1 MSTINKILSG
11 LILLTAIAACILSTL
26 LYQQR
31 IELRNRADYLSK
43 VTAKTAKV
51 LDSQGEL
58 ATEMDISTHIN
69 EETLNWK
76 SYKAARNEQGL
87 YTKWEQN
94 VDQFP
99 AAAEKIITMK
109 ENMAEQFLTI
119 SQQVDLPIEEGDKA
133 ALNSTLTVDSQI
145 DKITNRI
152 SYFKEQKQNLQTGL
166 NELARATNYEKIFD
180 KLPENKRL
188 KSDISQLVKHSAELY
203 NKQQLLAKNVQALAE
218 NFDKDKDGET
228 LFSPSWTEIDFIK
241 ADTAEMRRG
250 FQMIIKDLQLLNT
263 RLYELKVANKL
274 VEEQRTQLAVKDNVI
289 EEINRENDQ
298 LKNING
304 SQNAQI
310 QRISLQLADYKKR
323 EIVSIP
329 DDIQAEVV
337 EVNDR
342 FNFLVIN
349 KGRDNGLMAQ
359 AELLIHNNGQ
369 YICKARI
376 SKVLKDKAVCDI
388 LPNPGALSPVKIP
401 VKGNTAVAAR

>member
-1 MSTINKILSG
+1 MEVERS
-11 LILLTAIAACILSTL
+11 
-26 LYQQR
+26 
-31 IELRNRADYLSK
+31 
-43 VTAKTAKV
+43 
-51 LDSQGEL
+51 
-58 ATEMDISTHIN
+58 
-69 EETLNWK
+69 
-76 SYKAARNEQGL
+76 
-87 YTKWEQN
+87 
-94 VDQFP
+94 
-99 AAAEKIITMK
+99 
-109 ENMAEQFLTI
+109 
-119 SQQVDLPIEEGDKA
+119 
-133 ALNSTLTVDSQI
+133 
-145 DKITNRI
+145 
-152 SYFKEQKQNLQTGL
+152 
-166 NELARATNYEKIFD
+166 
-180 KLPENKRL
+180 
-188 KSDISQLVKHSAELY
+188 
-203 NKQQLLAKNVQALAE
+203 QALIE
-218 NFDKDKDGET
+218 V
-228 LFSPSWTEIDFIK
+228 
-241 ADTAEMRRG
+241 
-250 FQMIIKDLQLLNT
+250 
-263 RLYELKVANKL
+263 RLSE
-274 VEEQRTQLAVKDNVI
+274 LAVKDNVI

-304 SQNAQI
+304 SQKAQI